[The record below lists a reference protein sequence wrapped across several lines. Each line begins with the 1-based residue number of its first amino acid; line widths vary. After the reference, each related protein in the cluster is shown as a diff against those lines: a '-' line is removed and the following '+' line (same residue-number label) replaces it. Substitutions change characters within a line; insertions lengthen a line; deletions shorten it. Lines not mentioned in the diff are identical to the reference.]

1 MVGIQVAEAT
11 SGGEAEHE
19 HGSLRQRVV
28 SIDVQRLDLRQDG
41 RRRHRRRRLNLS
53 RLVGVSAYR

>member
-1 MVGIQVAEAT
+1 MAEAT

-41 RRRHRRRRLNLS
+41 RRRRHRRRLNLS